1 MAKSRKKIISNVDQ
15 RLSRLRKFVGSVIE
29 RRDTKARFRITDVH
43 LRASDGAPH
52 FTYVAIGADEAL
64 PFSRPSTEVLDGRL
78 YSFRSGAYRPVP
90 HAAARDTFIPRHVLH
105 I

>member
-1 MAKSRKKIISNVDQ
+1 MEKSRKQIIRDTDE